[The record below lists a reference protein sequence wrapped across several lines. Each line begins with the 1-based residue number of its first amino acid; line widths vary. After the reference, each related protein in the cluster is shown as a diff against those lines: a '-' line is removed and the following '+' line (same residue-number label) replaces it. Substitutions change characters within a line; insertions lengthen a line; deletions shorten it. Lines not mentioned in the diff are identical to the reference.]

1 MEVLTK
7 FALCPD
13 MSKYQAKEYTTAK
26 IISAIR

>member
-1 MEVLTK
+1 LRK
-7 FALCPD
+7 FSLCPD